1 MAKMNDPRRT
11 SGPSKGPNGYPG
23 IFRGQLPSQ
32 SLDRPRF
39 NINPVL
45 PQGNQPRQGAWAASR
60 YSKQMSMVHYKSTNT
75 RTSGTSRAFIFTP
88 SARLRLAIVLVPE
101 CGNAAANG
109 FQGEISESFNTPAN
123 LAIGALLY
131 SGTINPETG
140 AYSTISQ
147 VLPTTTPPVLQSIPF
162 GWEADTAAS
171 VIRVSAT
178 VSSLD
183 FSGIGIP
190 AALDINLR
198 LIATWEPTV
207 EMPDEEL
214 KTLFGQCSISGTTL
228 EMLLTP

>member
-1 MAKMNDPRRT
+1 MAKISDPRRT
-11 SGPSKGPNGYPG
+11 SGASKGPMGYPG
-23 IFRGQLPSQ
+23 VFKGQMPAE
-32 SLDRPRF
+32 SLTRPRF
-39 NINPVL
+39 NVNPIY

-75 RTSGTSRAFIFTP
+75 KTSGTSRLYVFTP
-88 SARLRLAIVLVPE
+88 SARLRLSLVLVPE
-101 CGNAAANG
+101 CSNGAANG
-109 FQGEISESFNTPAN
+109 FQGEISESFNTPGN

-140 AYSTISQ
+140 TYSTIAQ
-147 VLPTTTPPVLQSIPF
+147 ILPSGPSPVLQPIPF

-171 VIRVSAT
+171 VIRVSAI
-178 VSSLD
+178 VSNLD
-183 FSGIGIP
+183 FSGVGIP

-207 EMPDEEL
+207 EMPDAEL
-214 KTLFGQCSISGTTL
+214 QQLFQKCSISGTTL